1 MVISSF
7 YSVFTTTR
15 IQLYMKMLEG
25 RAGLKIEH
33 HFENDEFDYYVM
45 KDNAGN
51 STDLIQFKNKEV
63 KEGFYAIRINVND
76 FAEMVDALQKV
87 GYVLKENEDE
97 KYAFPYF
104 TERNKA
110 ARNSLENSP
119 PKRTNKSSKINS
131 KDKVWQDSKP

>member
-15 IQLYMKMLEG
+15 IQMYMKMLEG
-25 RAGLKIEH
+25 RDGLSIKH

-45 KDNAGN
+45 KDSAGN
-51 STDLIQFKNKEV
+51 STDLIQFKNKDV

-87 GYVLKENEDE
+87 GYAIKEDE
-97 KYAFPYF
+97 IKD
-104 TERNKA
+104 TETFKVG
-110 ARNSLENSP
+110 LLV
-119 PKRTNKSSKINS
+119 SSTGAPNILLFEHKNH
-131 KDKVWQDSKP
+131 

>member
-87 GYVLKENEDE
+87 GYVLKEDE
-97 KYAFPYF
+97 IKETEAFKIGLLDSA
-104 TERNKA
+104 TEAPNILLFEHK
-110 ARNSLENSP
+110 
-119 PKRTNKSSKINS
+119 
-131 KDKVWQDSKP
+131 QH

>member
-25 RAGLKIEH
+25 RDGLKIVH

-45 KDNAGN
+45 KDQSGN

-76 FAEMVDALQKV
+76 FDEMKAALEKV
-87 GYVLKENEDE
+87 GYTLEEDKNVETESFKLGFLVSATGAPNILLFEHKEH
-97 KYAFPYF
+97 
-104 TERNKA
+104 
-110 ARNSLENSP
+110 
-119 PKRTNKSSKINS
+119 
-131 KDKVWQDSKP
+131 